1 MQNRD
6 THILIHAVGGWLTQA
21 ERNVLAG
28 YEGYSDIVLWE
39 ISDVCLKLRALDF
52 YSDPAD
58 EIIAAESAVRNWC
71 DFLPNAA
78 GPDY

>member
-1 MQNRD
+1 
-6 THILIHAVGGWLTQA
+6 
-21 ERNVLAG
+21 
-28 YEGYSDIVLWE
+28 
-39 ISDVCLKLRALDF
+39 LKLRALDF